1 MVGGVVGAAE
11 AMAPSVGVALVVHG
25 GDNASNTDD
34 PPCLELAGDGRT
46 VRFSGAI
53 PGASRNFRFERI
65 IGDSGRPDDDCGAL
79 VRDSV
84 AVAMGGGRAV
94 IAAIGAVGTG
104 KTRTMGLLPPF
115 GCDGVLQAV
124 FRCLFAALDR
134 RGASDSARPRVGVS
148 FVEVDGQK
156 LVDLVGPANREARA
170 NTEDT
175 VPLDLGFDAVTGST
189 VQLALDDDTR
199 EEQAVSL
206 IERACQNRRYIARG
220 ASPSHS
226 LTHAIVTVALE
237 PPVGALGAKESF
249 GCIQLLDLCP
259 VSATAHSLA
268 PEAQADHALCGLR
281 TLTHSL
287 APLAGDGNVSHLPD
301 LCERNYVWTSRL
313 FRAVLAAGAQL
324 HVLACVRADADAER
338 ETSTILDYATR
349 CQGMSASCTGGGVID
364 SIARSDVEPEPEP
377 APGAAA
383 EDLAQIY
390 ATIASTADMSPSAA
404 ASEADHLESRGEHKG
419 ATLLRAAVQAAAA
432 LEVSR
437 QQASDEAA
445 ELSSQLAELRVELLN
460 AKLHIADM
468 ELRGVND
475 GGSDDDSD
483 PVAIGFDSAAG
494 RTRSG
499 SDMAMIAK
507 ARRY

>member
-1 MVGGVVGAAE
+1 
-11 AMAPSVGVALVVHG
+11 MAPVAVTLVVHG

-46 VRFSGAI
+46 VRCSGAI
-53 PGASRNFRFERI
+53 PGASRSFRFERI
-65 IGDSGRPDDDCGAL
+65 VGDPGRPDDDCGAL

-84 AVAMGGGRAV
+84 AEAMRGGRAV

-115 GCDGVLQAV
+115 GCDGVLQSV

-134 RGASDSARPRVGVS
+134 CGTSDAARPRVGVS
-148 FVEVDGQK
+148 FVEVDGHK
-156 LVDLVGPANREARA
+156 LVDLVGPANREMRT
-170 NTEDT
+170 NTEDAE
-175 VPLDLGFDAVTGST
+175 PLDLGFDTVADST
-189 VQLALDDDTR
+189 VQLALDEDTR

-226 LTHAIVTVALE
+226 LTHTIVTIALE
-237 PPVGALGAKESF
+237 PSAEALDSKGSF

-259 VSATAHSLA
+259 VSATAHSRD

-281 TLTHSL
+281 TLAHNL

-301 LCERNYVWTSRL
+301 MHERNYLWTSRL
-313 FRAVLAAGAQL
+313 FRAALAAGGRL
-324 HVLACVRADADAER
+324 HVLACVRADADAGP

-349 CQGMSASCTGGGVID
+349 CRGMSASCTTGGVID
-364 SIARSDVEPEPEP
+364 CPAHSDVEPEPEA
-377 APGAAA
+377 APSATA
-383 EDLAQIY
+383 EDLAQMY
-390 ATIASTADMSPSAA
+390 AAIASTVEMSASAA
-404 ASEADHLESRGEHKG
+404 AKEADHLISRGERTG
-419 ATLLRAAVQAAAA
+419 ANLLRAAVQAAAT

-445 ELSSQLAELRVELLN
+445 ELSSQLAELRIELLN

-468 ELRGVND
+468 ELRGAKD
-475 GGSDDDSD
+475 GGSVIDDDSD
-483 PVAIGFDSAAG
+483 AVTIGLDSAAG

-499 SDMAMIAK
+499 SDVAMIER
-507 ARRY
+507 ARR

>member
-1 MVGGVVGAAE
+1 MGAGE
-11 AMAPSVGVALVVHG
+11 VMAASHRVGVALVVHG
-25 GDNASNTDD
+25 GDNASNKDD
-34 PPCLELAGDGRT
+34 PPCLELVGDGHT
-46 VRFSGAI
+46 VRYSGAI
-53 PGASRNFRFERI
+53 PGVSRDFRFERV
-65 IGDSGRPDDDCGAL
+65 IGDLGRPDDDCGAL

-84 AVAMGGGRAV
+84 AEAMGGGRAV

-134 RGASDSARPRVGVS
+134 RGASDTARPRVGVS
-148 FVEVDGQK
+148 FVEVDGHK
-156 LVDLVGPANREARA
+156 VVDLVGPTSREARE

-175 VPLDLGFDAVTGST
+175 VPLDIGFDTITGST
-189 VQLALDDDTR
+189 VQLALDEDTR

-226 LTHAIVTVALE
+226 LTHAIVTIAVE
-237 PPVGALGAKESF
+237 PAVGALGATESF

-281 TLTHSL
+281 TLTHNL
-287 APLAGDGNVSHLPD
+287 AALAGDGNVSHLPD
-301 LCERNYVWTSRL
+301 LHERNHLWTSRL
-313 FRAVLAAGAQL
+313 FRAVLAAGARL
-324 HVLACVRADADAER
+324 HVLACVRGDADAGG
-338 ETSTILDYATR
+338 ETSAILDYATR
-349 CQGMSASCTGGGVID
+349 CQGMSAFCTGGGGID

-390 ATIASTADMSPSAA
+390 AAIASTAEMSPSEA
-404 ASEADHLESRGEHKG
+404 ASEVDHLESRGEHKG
-419 ATLLRAAVQAAAA
+419 ASLLRAAVQTAAA

-460 AKLHIADM
+460 AKLHIADY
-468 ELRGVND
+468 ELRGVDD
-475 GGSDDDSD
+475 GGSVVDEDSNCV
-483 PVAIGFDSAAG
+483 PTGFDSAAG

-499 SDMAMIAK
+499 SDMAMIEK